1 MPDTMVERLRWLAAL
16 IRERAAAGDPAFAA
30 HLTDGHAELYAG
42 HADVI
47 EQSRELKG
55 TFA

>member
-1 MPDTMVERLRWLAAL
+1 MVERLRWLAAL

-47 EQSRELKG
+47 EQSRELKE